1 MAKVRRSVE
10 RGELAPAESLRP
22 GNAPQAISNA
32 RRSASSVVAFVVAAA
47 FGLTVGGAFASEA
60 GILPPLGGEEAT
72 ILVDE
77 SPSAPTDPTPDPSQ
91 SPEEVPTADPS
102 PRDDDDEDDDREED
116 EDEDED
122 EDEEEDEDEDEDE
135 DDVDDEDDDEGE
147 DD

>member
-1 MAKVRRSVE
+1 MAKVKRSVE

-47 FGLTVGGAFASEA
+47 FGLTIGGAFASEA

-102 PRDDDDEDDDREED
+102 PRDDDDEDEEED

-122 EDEEEDEDEDEDE
+122 EDREEDEDEDE